1 MTSQIFAPDVQQVLD
16 LIGIFVFALSGGL
29 LAVRKNLDIFGIA
42 VLAEVTALGGGVFRD
57 LIIGAVPPAAF
68 QNMGYFLTPLV
79 ATLVVFFLHPEVQRI
94 NGTIQFLDA
103 AGLGLFCVTGTAKAH
118 DYGLGAVADIA
129 LGMITAVGGGVAR
142 DVLAHELPS
151 LLRWD
156 RALYAVPALVGA
168 GAVAVLI
175 WLNALDG
182 VTGTL
187 AALVAFTLRML
198 ALRYDWRAPRAW
210 HRGSSSSAAEGDG
223 S

>member
-1 MTSQIFAPDVQQVLD
+1 MTSQIFAPGVQQVLD
-16 LIGIFVFALSGGL
+16 TVGIFVFALSGGL

-68 QNMGYFLTPLV
+68 QNMGYFFTPLA

-94 NGTIQFLDA
+94 NRTIQVLDA

-118 DYGLGAVADIA
+118 DFGLGSVADIA
-129 LGMITAVGGGVAR
+129 LGMATAVGGSVAR
-142 DVLAHELPS
+142 DLLAHELPS

-156 RALYAVPALVGA
+156 RALYAVPALVGSTVVA
-168 GAVAVLI
+168 ALIAVGR
-175 WLNALDG
+175 LDG

-187 AALVAFTLRML
+187 AALVAFVLRLL

-210 HRGSSSSAAEGDG
+210 HRGSGSSAADDAG
-223 S
+223 